1 MCIFSWIFNLMGYI
15 MDEVFVNVDL
25 TEFEYDEVI
34 DWLGEQEISSGLSDL
49 YNKLLAA
56 VEARDAA
63 EEEEGEDE

>member
-1 MCIFSWIFNLMGYI
+1 
-15 MDEVFVNVDL
+15 MDEVFVSVDL

-63 EEEEGEDE
+63 EEEEEGEDE

>member
-1 MCIFSWIFNLMGYI
+1 

>member
-1 MCIFSWIFNLMGYI
+1 

-63 EEEEGEDE
+63 EEEEEGEDE

>member
-1 MCIFSWIFNLMGYI
+1 MGYI
-15 MDEVFVNVDL
+15 MDEVFVSVDL

-49 YNKLLAA
+49 YKKLLAA

-63 EEEEGEDE
+63 EEEEESEDE

>member
-1 MCIFSWIFNLMGYI
+1 
-15 MDEVFVNVDL
+15 MDEVFVSVDL

-56 VEARDAA
+56 VEARDAVE

>member
-1 MCIFSWIFNLMGYI
+1 MGYI
-15 MDEVFVNVDL
+15 MDEVFVSVDL

-63 EEEEGEDE
+63 EEEEEGEDE